1 VTTIGVSE
9 AKKHF
14 SNLLDRVARGVRVT
28 ITRRG
33 VPVALL
39 LPLQP
44 EPNKLSHQEVVEG
57 MRALRERVKR
67 SNLSVGQM
75 VSEGREY

>member
-1 VTTIGVSE
+1 VSE

-14 SNLLDRVARGVRVT
+14 SNVLNRVARGARVT

-39 LPLQP
+39 LPLQR

-57 MRALRERVKR
+57 MKDLRERVKQ

-75 VSEGREY
+75 VSEGRKY